1 MKRPLLLSGFMAT
14 GKSTVGKIVAKLA
27 ECDFYDL
34 DAEVVKAAGLSIQ
47 EIFSQQGEETFRQL
61 ESQTL
66 TQLLEASKPCV
77 ISLGGGAL
85 LDRFVRIEALSKAV
99 VVTLEAS
106 EEVILRRAAEDS
118 GAERPLLADQC
129 QQLRVKQLLSSR
141 RLAYRESHA
150 QISTDLLEPHQVALE
165 ALQVWERDEIAVAA
179 GDASYCVSIGA
190 GKIRSELERMTPPAS
205 GFLVVT
211 DQNVEPLY
219 AERVEYGLREFKA
232 PKARVVLTPGE
243 EHKHLEAL
251 SAVFDCAFDARL
263 DRKGLMLGL
272 GGGVTTDMTGFAAAS
287 WVRGIRWIGLPT
299 TLLSMVDASTG
310 GKTGVDFKTAKNSV
324 GAFWQPV
331 GVICDVETLL
341 TETERAYTGA
351 MSEVIKTALIGD
363 PGLFELLEEK
373 FDKILARDLTVMTE
387 VVERCVRVKARVV
400 SLDEREGSVRAHL
413 NLGHTIGHALE
424 SSGGYSA
431 LTHGEAVSLG
441 LVAALRLG
449 VKLGHTSPDLL
460 ERSLHLMKRL
470 KLPIGL
476 ERPKLEVA
484 TALLGLDKK
493 RAGAEVRFVFVKELG
508 SAFTEM
514 VPLKKLE
521 GLTPLLADDE
531 Q

>member
-1 MKRPLLLSGFMAT
+1 M
-14 GKSTVGKIVAKLA
+14 
-27 ECDFYDL
+27 
-34 DAEVVKAAGLSIQ
+34 
-47 EIFSQQGEETFRQL
+47 
-61 ESQTL
+61 
-66 TQLLEASKPCV
+66 
-77 ISLGGGAL
+77 
-85 LDRFVRIEALSKAV
+85 
-99 VVTLEAS
+99 
-106 EEVILRRAAEDS
+106 
-118 GAERPLLADQC
+118 
-129 QQLRVKQLLSSR
+129 
-141 RLAYRESHA
+141 
-150 QISTDLLEPHQVALE
+150 
-165 ALQVWERDEIAVAA
+165 WERDEIAVAA
-179 GDASYCVSIGA
+179 GDARYCVSIGA

-310 GKTGVDFKTAKNSV
+310 GKTGVDFKTA
-324 GAFWQPV
+324 
-331 GVICDVETLL
+331 
-341 TETERAYTGA
+341 YTGA

-441 LVAALRLG
+441 LVAALRRG

-514 VPLKKLE
+514 VPLEKLE